1 MTKGSKER
9 TYLLL
14 ILTTIIW
21 GIQPLCIKWL
31 IAEWSPVTITAM
43 RYYIIG
49 IVLIGIAWRA
59 GEEIVPP
66 RSCWLGLVGM
76 GVMGIGFNNVM
87 QFTGLGLSSVTH
99 CTLIAAA
106 SPAITALFASI
117 LIRERLNLKA
127 WTGIVI
133 SFLGALMVVSRGSWQ
148 VVEDFDFNLGDILF
162 FTAQIA
168 WTTYSIIALAM
179 LRRMSAALTTGWA
192 GLMGAIMVTIY
203 GSLTGELSI
212 VLLELPLAVAFL
224 YTVVFGG
231 IMAMLFWNIGV
242 KNAGPSVTSI
252 FQNITPVTGMIGGAL
267 LFNEVIGL
275 TEISGAAAIFIGV
288 YLTTHSQKY
297 E

>member
-1 MTKGSKER
+1 MNKGSKER
-9 TYLLL
+9 IYLLL
-14 ILTTIIW
+14 ILTTVIW

-49 IVLIGIAWRA
+49 IALICIAWRS
-59 GEEIVPP
+59 GEAVLPP
-66 RSCWLGLVGM
+66 RSCWLGILGM
-76 GVMGIGFNNVM
+76 GITGIGLNNVM
-87 QFTGLGLSSVTH
+87 QFTGLGLSSVIH

-106 SPAITALFASI
+106 SPAITALFASV

-127 WTGIVI
+127 WTGIAI
-133 SFLGALMVVSRGSWQ
+133 SFAGALMVVSRGSWQ
-148 VVEDFDFNLGDILF
+148 VVAKLDFNLGDILF

-179 LRRMSAALTTGWA
+179 LRRISAALTTGWA

-203 GSLTGELSI
+203 GSITGQLA
-212 VLLELPLAVAFL
+212 VNPLDLPLIAAFL
-224 YTVVFGG
+224 YTVIFGG

-242 KNAGPSVTSI
+242 KNAGPSVTAI

-267 LFNEVIGL
+267 LFNEVIGI
-275 TEISGAAAIFIGV
+275 TELAGAAAIFIGV
-288 YLTTHSQKY
+288 YLTTHSEKY